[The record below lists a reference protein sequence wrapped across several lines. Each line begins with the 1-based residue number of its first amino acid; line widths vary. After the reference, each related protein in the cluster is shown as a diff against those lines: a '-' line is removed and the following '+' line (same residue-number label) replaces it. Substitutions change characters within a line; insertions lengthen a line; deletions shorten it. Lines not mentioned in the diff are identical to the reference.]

1 MARRV
6 TFMVRRPKV
15 HRHPNGLPQDRD
27 RCGHYVDR
35 VGVLFPVRC
44 RRARLRGSEFCY
56 QHASKSLL

>member
-1 MARRV
+1 M
-6 TFMVRRPKV
+6 TSMVRRPKV

-44 RRARLRGSEFCY
+44 RRARVRGSEFCY
-56 QHASKSLL
+56 QHAS